1 MPSLL
6 LIYFEQIMDSEARD
20 IPVDWGMPD
29 TPNGAH
35 PIYFAK
41 HMSKAISMDYDK
53 KMDYPSNGVSIL
65 GYLRPAF
72 LDEESYIRRLFLSE
86 NRDDYSLEVQGD
98 DNTSTSSKHDE
109 KDLSSSLYRLEIVGI
124 ELLSLY
130 GTESVSTTE
139 GLSSG
144 IALKALCKK
153 KGLHAGEANLISVD
167 SVGMDVRVF
176 AGAQV
181 QTHRFPFKTRATTEM
196 AAEKNIHQLMFPPSR
211 RRKLK
216 SNDKSLKDAYRS
228 KKHYQ
233 NHQTK
238 KQRRSYF
245 ATGTVCGV
253 YTSSFLLRLCT

>member
-1 MPSLL
+1 M
-6 LIYFEQIMDSEARD
+6 Q
-20 IPVDWGMPD
+20 
-29 TPNGAH
+29 
-35 PIYFAK
+35 
-41 HMSKAISMDYDK
+41 AISMDYDK
-53 KMDYPSNGVSIL
+53 KMDYPSN
-65 GYLRPAF
+65 
-72 LDEESYIRRLFLSE
+72 
-86 NRDDYSLEVQGD
+86 GD

-130 GTESVSTTE
+130 GTEFSISLQDFQDAEPDILVHSTSAIIE
-139 GLSSG
+139 QGLSSG

-196 AAEKNIHQLMFPPSR
+196 AAEKNIHQLLFPPSR